1 MFSDITIVIP
11 TKNEE
16 SCIKSTIL
24 EIKKLGFKKIIVADA
39 NSTDQTVKI
48 AKNLNCFCF
57 YQKKDGYGQAVT
69 ESLSYIKTR
78 YVSFVDADG
87 SYNPRSLLKMYKLIK
102 KKKLDS
108 VLASRYKNGLRS
120 DDDTLIRFIGNMIFT
135 KMLRLLF
142 RINIT
147 DFLFHYMLCDLKKYK
162 NLNLKYNSFSL
173 CFEVPIRMKNKNYK
187 FLEIKSKERKRTSG
201 VSKVN
206 AFKDGLI
213 MLKDVILL
221 FYELKIKIR

>member
-24 EIKKLGFKKIIVADA
+24 EIKKFGLKNIIVADA
-39 NSTDQTVKI
+39 NSTDQTVNI
-48 AKNLNCFCF
+48 AKKLNCFCF
-57 YQKKDGYGQAVT
+57 CQKKNGYGQAVT

-87 SYNPRSLLKMYKLIK
+87 SYNPRSLLKMHKLIK
-102 KKKLDS
+102 KKKLDC
-108 VLASRYKNGLRS
+108 VFASRYKNGLRS
-120 DDDTLIRFIGNMIFT
+120 EDDTIIRFIGNMFFT
-135 KMLRLLF
+135 QMLRLLF

-147 DFLFHYMLCDLKKYK
+147 DFLFHYMLSDLKKYK
-162 NLNLKYNSFSL
+162 KLNLKYNSFSL

-187 FLEIKSKERKRTSG
+187 FLEIKSKERKRKSG

-206 AFKDGLI
+206 AIKDGLI

-221 FYELKIKIR
+221 FYELKIKTK

>member
-24 EIKKLGFKKIIVADA
+24 EIKKLGFKKIILADA

-102 KKKLDS
+102 NKKLDC

-173 CFEVPIRMKNKNYK
+173 CFEVPIRMKNKSYK

-206 AFKDGLI
+206 AFIDGLI

-221 FYELKIKIR
+221 FYELKIKIK

>member
-24 EIKKLGFKKIIVADA
+24 EIKKLGLKKIIIADA
-39 NSTDQTVKI
+39 NSTDRTIKI

-57 YQKKDGYGQAVT
+57 CQKKKGYGQAVT

-87 SYNPRSLLKMYKLIK
+87 SYNPKSLLKMYKLIK
-102 KKKLDS
+102 KKKLDC
-108 VLASRYKNGLRS
+108 VLASRYKDGLRS
-120 DDDTLIRFIGNMIFT
+120 EDDTIIRFIGNMFFT
-135 KMLRLLF
+135 QMLRFLF
-142 RINIT
+142 RTNIT
-147 DFLFHYMLCDLKKYK
+147 DFLFHYILCDSKKYK

>member
-1 MFSDITIVIP
+1 M
-11 TKNEE
+11 
-16 SCIKSTIL
+16 
-24 EIKKLGFKKIIVADA
+24 
-39 NSTDQTVKI
+39 
-48 AKNLNCFCF
+48 
-57 YQKKDGYGQAVT
+57 
-69 ESLSYIKTR
+69 
-78 YVSFVDADG
+78 DADG

-187 FLEIKSKERKRTSG
+187 ILEIKSKERKRTSG

-206 AFKDGLI
+206 AFIDGLI

-221 FYELKIKIR
+221 FYELKIKIK

>member
-48 AKNLNCFCF
+48 AKNLNCFYF

-206 AFKDGLI
+206 AFIDGLI

-221 FYELKIKIR
+221 FYELNIKII